1 VNKFFYHIGA
11 CLAKLIMA
19 LPLKSVTQQKL
30 HKAGK
35 ACATICMGLFFCQS
49 ANAQLPAIGY
59 WREHLPYNSTLGVA
73 IGNDQ
78 IYAATPYNVFSID
91 ADKEVTRFSKT
102 NGLNDVGVGQ
112 IAFDETSK
120 QLLIAYTNSNIDLLD
135 AKDRVHNVSDIK
147 RSNVIGDK
155 TVYNVFFS
163 GQFAYLCTG
172 IGVVVVDVNRYEIKD
187 SYFIGNNG
195 NKIKVT
201 GFAKDAQYF
210 YAATTEGLKRANIAS
225 ANLADYRNWVTFGS
239 FSQACENVFFVANK
253 IVVQQNNRLLNS
265 NGTVV
270 YADVS
275 FDIQRTT
282 ATNDKLLVC
291 HTNSAGGSKVVVVN
305 ANTSVVEK
313 TLAQA
318 AVISLPKQALL
329 VGNDVWIADLYGG
342 LSKFVGNSFEKY
354 IPNGPPERNDAEMLV
369 NDGVLW
375 AAAGSVNSAWNYQYN
390 RNGIYRFE
398 EGSWKTFSNANAPI
412 FDSLLDFVAIA
423 IDPRDQSLWAGSYGG
438 GLANINGNAIKVYK
452 QNSSLQ
458 SAIGD
463 PLSYRVS
470 GLAFDAQA
478 NLWIANYGAARN
490 LSVRKVN
497 GQFLNFAI
505 PFFHTENAISQMLV
519 DDEQQIWIVS
529 PKTNGL
535 FCYNPGANIDN
546 IGDDKWKFYKAGRGN
561 GNLPDNDVFCIAKD
575 KANNI
580 WVGTAKG
587 VGVIGCSAD
596 VFSAQGCDAV
606 LPIVQQD
613 RFAGYL
619 LSTEEVRSIAI
630 DGANRKWIA
639 TANGVY
645 LLSAD
650 GDKTINRFTEEN
662 SPLLSNDVKKITID
676 PQTGEVYF
684 ATFKGL
690 CSFRGTATDGDL
702 VQNENSVLVF
712 PNPVPPDFNG
722 TIAIKGLV
730 NNATVKIAELNG
742 RLVFQTKALGGQA
755 VWNGKNYKG
764 EKVASGVYLVL
775 SADET
780 NEEKVVTKIVVVR

>member
-1 VNKFFYHIGA
+1 MNKFFYQVGVGF
-11 CLAKLIMA
+11 AKLTIA
-19 LPLKSVTQQKL
+19 LPLKGVTQQKL
-30 HKAGK
+30 NKALK
-35 ACATICMGLFFCQS
+35 ACAINCIGLFLFLP
-49 ANAQLPAIGY
+49 AYAQLPAIGQ
-59 WREHLPYNSTLGVA
+59 WQEHLPYGSTLSVA
-73 IGNDQ
+73 FGNAQ
-78 IYAATPYNVFSID
+78 IFAATPYNVFSID
-91 ADKEVTRFSKT
+91 ADKEVTRYSKT
-102 NGLNDVGVGQ
+102 NGLNDVGVSN

-135 AKDRVHNVSDIK
+135 VKDQVHNISDIK
-147 RSNVIGDK
+147 RSNIIGDK
-155 TVYNVFFS
+155 TIYNIFFS

-172 IGVVVVDVNRYEIKD
+172 IGVLVVDVNRYEIKD

-210 YAATTEGLKRANIAS
+210 YAATTEGLKRASINA
-225 ANLADYRNWVTFGS
+225 ANLADYRNWTTASG

-265 NGTVV
+265 NGTVLYV
-270 YADVS
+270 DVN

-282 ATNDKLLVC
+282 ATNDKLIVC
-291 HTNSAGGSKVVVVN
+291 HTNSAGGSKVVVMN
-305 ANTSVVEK
+305 ANTGAVEK
-313 TLAQA
+313 ALAQA

-329 VGNDVWIADLYGG
+329 AGNDVWVADLYGG
-342 LSKFVGNSFEKY
+342 LSKFAGGSFEKF
-354 IPNGPPERNDAEMLV
+354 IPNGPPERNDAQMLV
-369 NDGVLW
+369 NDGILW

-390 RNGIYRFE
+390 RNGIYRRE
-398 EGSWKTFSNANAPI
+398 EGVWKAIGNFNTAI
-412 FDSLLDFVAIA
+412 LDSLLDFVTLA

-438 GLANINGNAIKVYK
+438 GLANINGSVIKVYK

-463 PLSYRVS
+463 PLSFRVS

-478 NLWIANYGAARN
+478 NLWMANYGAARN
-490 LSVRKVN
+490 LSVRKAN
-497 GQFLNFAI
+497 GQFVNFAI
-505 PFFHTENAISQMLV
+505 PFFHVENAVSQMLV
-519 DDEQQIWIVS
+519 DDDQQIWIVS

-535 FCYNPGANIDN
+535 FCYSPGTNIDN

-587 VGVIGCSAD
+587 VGVIGCAAD

-619 LSTEEVRSIAI
+619 LSTEEVRSIAV

-645 LLSAD
+645 LLSPD

-676 PQTGEVYF
+676 PQTGEVFF

-690 CSFRGTATDGDL
+690 CSFRGTATEGDV
-702 VQNENSVLVF
+702 VQDENKVLVF

-780 NEEKVVTKIVVVR
+780 NEEKVVTKIVVAR